1 MTINGFSEFLK
12 KRAEE
17 AFFEASIKDFTGFR
31 LGIDAET
38 VFRAKMHIAYKMYY
52 NSVNLMTDLFDIDK
66 VNDIFLE
73 EMLKEIIKYLEYGV
87 TPVFCLD
94 GKHSK
99 MKDKAKEKRN
109 KPIKKYQE
117 RLMKVKDEIA
127 LYDIFSVPKDLLI
140 ELKDLLIKTSH
151 FSDTQRILFIEMCV
165 GLGIPCVQSIDEA
178 ERLCSMLCRYGVVAG
193 VVSTDRDCLPYGAPL
208 MIYDSRRETGE
219 DGYPDI
225 KFDVIILENV
235 LDCLDLEMSELRM
248 LCICSGCDYNK
259 NPYRKGIAWMYK
271 RIHDMG
277 INDIENMGLTDKE
290 IDELEYEFCEKQFK
304 KINYRHIISEEYI
317 CYRNVYGFDIQFKE
331 IDDERS
337 CVGSE
342 KERDVDEQ
350 DDNESEARSEKERQS
365 KMDLRGLSLEDLE
378 EETDELI
385 QRTEKNK
392 FDVLNNLSIN
402 GYATLKDHKLTKYY
416 QDLVMYY
423 NQLTVSDGFPEHL
436 EINPI

>member
-1 MTINGFSEFLK
+1 MTINGFCDFLK

-31 LGIDAET
+31 LAIDAET
-38 VFRAKMHIAYKMYY
+38 VFRAKIYIAYKTYY
-52 NSVNLMTDLFDIDK
+52 NSVNLMTDPFDIDK
-66 VNDIFLE
+66 VNNIFLE
-73 EMLKEIIKYLEYGV
+73 EMLKEIITYLEYGI

-117 RLMKVKDEIA
+117 RLIKVKDEIK
-127 LYDIFSVPKDLLI
+127 LYDIFSVPKKLLI

-151 FSDTQRILFIEMCV
+151 FSDTQRILFIEMCQ
-165 GLGIPCVQSIDEA
+165 GLGIPCIQSVDEA
-178 ERLCSMLCRYGVVAG
+178 ERLCSMLCRYGIVAG

-208 MIYDSRRETGE
+208 MIYKSRKETDE

-225 KFDVIILENV
+225 KFEIIVLEDV

-271 RIHDMG
+271 HIHDMR
-277 INDIENMGLTDKE
+277 INDIEDMGLTEKE
-290 IDELEYEFCEKQFK
+290 IDELNYEFCEKQFK
-304 KINYRHIISEEYI
+304 KINYKRIISEEYI
-317 CYRNVYGFDIQFKE
+317 CYKNVYGFDIKFKE
-331 IDDERS
+331 LNE
-337 CVGSE
+337 GEEQSE
-342 KERDVDEQ
+342 ESDEQ
-350 DDNESEARSEKERQS
+350 SDEQPKVKSEN
-365 KMDLRGLSLEDLE
+365 LRGISLEDLE
-378 EETDELI
+378 DETGDFI
-385 QRTEKNK
+385 QRTDKNK

-423 NQLTVSDGFPEHL
+423 DQLTVNDGFPEHL
-436 EINPI
+436 DINPI